1 MSSAKATAYLRG
13 ICASPGLARGVLVR
27 LQERVQAG
35 IRAPSSGP
43 SDSARLRQAIDSACA
58 ELTALKQRASDA
70 DAEAMLAFQ
79 IAMLQDPVLSEP
91 AFAAIAGQ
99 VPPEQ
104 AWRDAMES
112 QIRQYDSADD
122 AYFRARTSDLCDMR
136 DRVASILSGT
146 AIIPVPPGSIVIATD
161 LPPSRFLEMSWDG
174 GGIAL
179 TEGSA
184 NSHVAMLARARGVPM
199 LIGLDPG
206 ILYGDG
212 EALLDADNGML
223 ITSPDAK
230 TLADFAARQQTLRTG
245 RLGTEEHLALPAVT
259 AGGERGQVMIN
270 VADGAELGNL
280 NPAWCDGVGLVR
292 TELLFRSKHY
302 LMDEAKQYEEY
313 CRIVRWA
320 EGRPVTVR
328 LLDAGADK
336 PIAGYTADAE
346 SNPFLGLRGVRLSL
360 LHRQV
365 LSTQLRA
372 LARAAALRPL
382 QIMVPMVT
390 SPDELDQVRQM
401 LDDAVE
407 SLTEEGMDC
416 ARPALGMMVEVPAAA
431 LTCDLFNADFFS
443 IGSNDLIQYVTACS
457 RDSRPLAA
465 LQDPLQPAMLR
476 IMREVVKYADTHEIP
491 VSLCGDMAGDPR
503 CVPALLGIGLRCLSV
518 APAALASVKAAVARY
533 GSEASDQEHSA

>member
-1 MSSAKATAYLRG
+1 
-13 ICASPGLARGVLVR
+13 
-27 LQERVQAG
+27 
-35 IRAPSSGP
+35 
-43 SDSARLRQAIDSACA
+43 
-58 ELTALKQRASDA
+58 
-70 DAEAMLAFQ
+70 
-79 IAMLQDPVLSEP
+79 MLQDPVLTEP
-91 AFAAIAGQ
+91 AFAAMAAQ

-104 AWRDAMES
+104 AWADAMEL
-112 QIRQYDSADD
+112 QIREYDSADD
-122 AYFRARTSDLCDMR
+122 SYFRARASDLRDMR
-136 DRVASILSGT
+136 DRVSRILSGE

-161 LPPSRFLEMSWDG
+161 LPPSRFLEMSWEG

-179 TEGSA
+179 TGGSA
-184 NSHVAMLARARGVPM
+184 SSHVAMLARARGVPM

-206 ILYGDG
+206 LPPGSG

-230 TLADFAARQQTLRTG
+230 TLADFEARQRKLASAR
-245 RLGTEEHLALPAVT
+245 RGTEDHLAFPAVT
-259 AGGERGQVMIN
+259 AGGERVQVMIN
-270 VADGAELGNL
+270 VADGGELGHL
-280 NPAWCDGVGLVR
+280 NPACCDGVGLVR
-292 TELLFRSKHY
+292 TELLLRGKND

-313 CRIVRWA
+313 CRITRWA

-336 PIAGYTADAE
+336 PIAGYTVDAE

-390 SPDELDQVRQM
+390 CPDELDQVRQM

-407 SLTEEGMDC
+407 SLRNEGLDC
-416 ARPALGMMVEVPAAA
+416 VRPALGMMVEVPAAA
-431 LTCDLFNADFFS
+431 LTCDLFQTDFFS
-443 IGSNDLIQYVTACS
+443 IGSNDLIQYVTAAS

-476 IMREVVKYADTHEIP
+476 IMREVVKYADAHAIP

-503 CVPALLGIGLRCLSV
+503 CVPALLGIGLRRLSV
-518 APAALASVKAAVARY
+518 APAALAGVKAAIARY
-533 GSEASDQEHSA
+533 RIDASDQETSA

>member
-1 MSSAKATAYLRG
+1 MSSAGATVYHRG
-13 ICASPGLARGVLVR
+13 ISASPGLARGVLVR
-27 LQERVQAG
+27 LQETVRSG
-35 IRAPSSGP
+35 MRAPSSGP
-43 SDSARLRQAIDSACA
+43 TDSARLRQAIDSACT
-58 ELTALKQRASDA
+58 ELTALEQSASDA

-112 QIRQYDSADD
+112 QIRQYASADD
-122 AYFRARTSDLCDMR
+122 PYFRARSSDLRDMR
-136 DRVASILSGT
+136 DRVARILSGA

-161 LPPSRFLEMSWDG
+161 LPPSRFLEIFWDG

-206 ILYGDG
+206 ILDVHG

-230 TLADFAARQQTLRTG
+230 ALADFAARQQTLIIG
-245 RLGTEEHLALPAVT
+245 RLGTEGHLAFPAVT
-259 AGGERGQVMIN
+259 AGGEHVQVMIN

-280 NPAWCDGVGLVR
+280 NPAWCDGIGLVR
-292 TELLFRSKHY
+292 TELLLHSKHY

-336 PIAGYTADAE
+336 PIAGYTVDAE

-360 LHRQV
+360 LHREV

-390 SPDELDQVRQM
+390 WPGELDQVRQM

-407 SLTEEGMDC
+407 SLMKEGLNC
-416 ARPALGMMVEVPAAA
+416 IRPALGMMVEVPAAA
-431 LTCDLFNADFFS
+431 LTCDLFKADFFS
-443 IGSNDLIQYVTACS
+443 IGSNDLMQYVTACS

-476 IMREVVKYADTHEIP
+476 IMRKVVEYADTHGIP

-518 APAALASVKAAVARY
+518 APAALASVKAAIARY
-533 GSEASDQEHSA
+533 ASEASAQEHSA

>member
-1 MSSAKATAYLRG
+1 MSSAKATVYLRG
-13 ICASPGLARGVLVR
+13 ICASPGLASGVLVR
-27 LQERVQAG
+27 LQERVRTG
-35 IRAPSSGP
+35 MRAPSSGP
-43 SDSARLRQAIDSACA
+43 SDSARLQQAIDSACA
-58 ELTALKQRASDA
+58 ELTALKRRASDA

-79 IAMLQDPVLSEP
+79 VAMLQDPVLSEP
-91 AFAAIAGQ
+91 AFAAIAAQ

-112 QIRQYDSADD
+112 QIRQYESADD
-122 AYFRARTSDLCDMR
+122 AYFRARASDLCDMR
-136 DRVASILSGT
+136 DRVASILSGA

-179 TEGSA
+179 TEGST

-206 ILYGDG
+206 LLHAHG

-230 TLADFAARQQTLRTG
+230 TLADFAARQQTLRIG
-245 RLGTEEHLALPAVT
+245 RLGTEDHLALPAVT
-259 AGGERGQVMIN
+259 ADGERVQVMIN

-280 NPAWCDGVGLVR
+280 NPAWCDGIGLVG
-292 TELLFRSKHY
+292 TELLLRSKHY
-302 LMDEAKQYEEY
+302 LMDEAIQYEEY

-372 LARAAALRPL
+372 LARAAAVRPL

-390 SPDELDQVRQM
+390 WPDE
-401 LDDAVE
+401 
-407 SLTEEGMDC
+407 MD
-416 ARPALGMMVEVPAAA
+416 
-431 LTCDLFNADFFS
+431 
-443 IGSNDLIQYVTACS
+443 
-457 RDSRPLAA
+457 
-465 LQDPLQPAMLR
+465 
-476 IMREVVKYADTHEIP
+476 H
-491 VSLCGDMAGDPR
+491 
-503 CVPALLGIGLRCLSV
+503 
-518 APAALASVKAAVARY
+518 
-533 GSEASDQEHSA
+533 

>member
-1 MSSAKATAYLRG
+1 MSSAKATVYHRG
-13 ICASPGLARGVLVR
+13 IGASPGLARGVLVR
-27 LQERVQAG
+27 LQERVRSG
-35 IRAPSSGP
+35 MRAPSSGP
-43 SDSARLRQAIDSACA
+43 TDSARLRQAIDSACT
-58 ELTALKQRASDA
+58 ELTALKQSASDA

-122 AYFRARTSDLCDMR
+122 SYFRARSSDLRDMR
-136 DRVASILSGT
+136 DRVSTILSGA

-206 ILYGDG
+206 ILDAHG
-212 EALLDADNGML
+212 EALLDADDGIL

-230 TLADFAARQQTLRTG
+230 ALADFAARQQTLIIG
-245 RLGTEEHLALPAVT
+245 RLGTEGHLAFPAVT
-259 AGGERGQVMIN
+259 AGGEHVQVMIN

-280 NPAWCDGVGLVR
+280 NPAWCDGIGLVR
-292 TELLFRSKHY
+292 TELLLRSKHY

-336 PIAGYTADAE
+336 PIAGYTVDAE

-360 LHRQV
+360 LHREV

-390 SPDELDQVRQM
+390 WPDELDQVRQM

-407 SLTEEGMDC
+407 SLMKEGLDC
-416 ARPALGMMVEVPAAA
+416 VRPALGMMVEVPAAA
-431 LTCDLFNADFFS
+431 LTCDLFKADFFS

-465 LQDPLQPAMLR
+465 LQDPVQPAMLR
-476 IMREVVKYADTHEIP
+476 IMRKVVEYADMHGIP
-491 VSLCGDMAGDPR
+491 VSLCGDMAGDPQ
-503 CVPALLGIGLRCLSV
+503 CVPFLLKIGLRCLSV
-518 APAALASVKAAVARY
+518 APAALAGVKAAIARY
-533 GSEASDQEHSA
+533 GSEASGQEHSA